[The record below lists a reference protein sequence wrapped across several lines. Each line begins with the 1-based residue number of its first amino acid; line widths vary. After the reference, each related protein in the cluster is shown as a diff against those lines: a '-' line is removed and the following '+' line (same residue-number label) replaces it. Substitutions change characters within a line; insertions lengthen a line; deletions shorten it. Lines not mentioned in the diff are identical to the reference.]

1 MHENKRRRAF
11 LREIL
16 GSDVHVSHAFRDGLG
31 TADRIV
37 YTEEGAT
44 LPGACLS
51 TAGLSLMRGK
61 WAGMSTENTGLRTED
76 SRHAA
81 LLVLRSLVGHAA
93 AADGISFEL
102 RLCGDWKPVW
112 PLLDGPADLK
122 VRRSKEGYQEVL
134 PLRQALSDSLALRSA
149 ALASDVVTQ
158 RCGPHTHTAEVL
170 LGVVGIQGVCGIVS
184 QPCREL
190 AFAIEV
196 DIRAAIRRKTPD
208 ATRGLVVHV
217 GCLLDLWDDGVAL
230 SNGLRRHLHQCA
242 EATRGSAEFYVR
254 PQKRKRLRS

>member
-16 GSDVHVSHAFRDGLG
+16 GSDVHVSHAFREGLG
-31 TADRIV
+31 TGDRIV

-102 RLCGDWKPVW
+102 RLRGDWKPVW

-122 VRRSKEGYQEVL
+122 VRRSKEGYLEVL
-134 PLRQALSDSLALRSA
+134 PLRQALSDSLSLRSI

-170 LGVVGIQGVCGIVS
+170 LGVVGIQGVWGIVS

-217 GCLLDLWDDGVAL
+217 GCLLDLWDDGLAL
-230 SNGLRRHLHQCA
+230 NNGLLRHLPQRV
-242 EATRGSAEFYVR
+242 EATRGLSEFYVR
-254 PQKRKRLRS
+254 PR